1 MKGNAVLSDID
12 MQDVNGLRQ
21 IFSIGAFAAAIAA
34 FYFLYQRQLGAVA
47 FFLLSIY
54 FLYQAMGQ
62 LSGRKGRGP
71 GKRKKT

>member
-1 MKGNAVLSDID
+1 
-12 MQDVNGLRQ
+12 MQDVNRLRQ
-21 IFSIGAFAAAIAA
+21 ILTIGAFAAAIAA

-62 LSGRKGRGP
+62 LSGKKERKPGR
-71 GKRKKT
+71 RKKT

>member
-1 MKGNAVLSDID
+1 M
-12 MQDVNGLRQ
+12 RQ

>member
-1 MKGNAVLSDID
+1 M
-12 MQDVNGLRQ
+12 RQ

-54 FLYQAMGQ
+54 FLYLAMGQ